1 MNVNVMKFVNGP
13 FDMEI
18 LSAKIDG
25 RIYFIGSSVAKA
37 LGYEKPR
44 NAIATHVWDENKIKI
59 HVDKLAIF
67 GGAPE
72 QGGVVIK
79 NINSDYT
86 FINEPGLY
94 QLIFSSKLEKAT
106 EFQRWVY
113 NVVLPDI
120 RKHGAFID
128 VKPGDTPED
137 LVHKASAGVMSAL
150 ERLEYE
156 NSKLKDELDYEK
168 SLNVNTKTEIDNL
181 NARNDYLET
190 EHDRLT
196 SDNSRLKK
204 IVKFFLDK
212 DKSDFINRND
222 IKNIPT
228 ESNKYKKFLL
238 DVTSRLTRR
247 NPIYKD
253 VRVLDYYDNEEDFY
267 A

>member
-1 MNVNVMKFVNGP
+1 M
-13 FDMEI
+13 
-18 LSAKIDG
+18 
-25 RIYFIGSSVAKA
+25 
-37 LGYEKPR
+37 
-44 NAIATHVWDENKIKI
+44 
-59 HVDKLAIF
+59 
-67 GGAPE
+67 
-72 QGGVVIK
+72 
-79 NINSDYT
+79 
-86 FINEPGLY
+86 
-94 QLIFSSKLEKAT
+94 
-106 EFQRWVY
+106 
-113 NVVLPDI
+113 
-120 RKHGAFID
+120 
-128 VKPGDTPED
+128 
-137 LVHKASAGVMSAL
+137 
-150 ERLEYE
+150 
-156 NSKLKDELDYEK
+156 
-168 SLNVNTKTEIDNL
+168 NVNTKTEIDNL

>member
-1 MNVNVMKFVNGP
+1 MVKYEKGFKNDKLGLELDVYYVDGVNEWFLAKDVSDFLGYGKAGDMTRLISFEENLASHNMRIGNTNTNVIMINEFGLN
-13 FDMEI
+13 EI
-18 LSAKIDG
+18 LCKITKSDIK
-25 RIYFIGSSVAKA
+25 RWNKA
-37 LGYEKPR
+37 R
-44 NAIATHVWDENKIKI
+44 A
-59 HVDKLAIF
+59 
-67 GGAPE
+67 
-72 QGGVVIK
+72 
-79 NINSDYT
+79 
-86 FINEPGLY
+86 
-94 QLIFSSKLEKAT
+94 
-106 EFQRWVY
+106 FQRWVFGE
-113 NVVLPDI
+113 VLPLI
-120 RKHGAFID
+120 RKNGAYVNVTKD
-128 VKPGDTPED
+128 DTPETID
-137 LVHKASAGVMSAL
+137 AKIEAGKEEARMRYEQYQDEELASASS
-150 ERLEYE
+150 EIE
-156 NSKLKDELDYEK
+156 NL
-168 SLNVNTKTEIDNL
+168 T
-181 NARNDYLET
+181 ARNDYLET